1 MQQLAAFG
9 AFTALQAA
17 NPCLAATEFAEVA
30 DGRLG
35 IFFLLF
41 GPVLGWVAF
50 NILGPA
56 LNQLDT
62 MDDKNTK
69 KRALIGGVGITAA
82 MLAAAPSAEAAQQV
96 AEVADGR
103 LGIFF
108 LLFGPVVGWVAFN
121 ILGPGL
127 NQLDTMDAKNSKKRA
142 LIGGAGITAAMLSAV
157 PSAEA
162 AQQVAEVA
170 DGRLGIFFLLFGPV
184 VGWVAFNI
192 LGPGLNQ
199 LDTMDAKNNK

>member
-17 NPCLAATEFAEVA
+17 NPCLAATEMAEVA

-62 MDDKNTK
+62 MDEKNQG
-69 KRALIGGVGITAA
+69 RALVGGVGITAA
-82 MLAAAPSAEAAQQV
+82 MLATAPSAQAAQQV
-96 AEVADGR
+96 ADVADGR

-108 LLFGPVVGWVAFN
+108 LLFGPVLGWVAFN
-121 ILGPGL
+121 ILGPAL
-127 NQLDTMDAKNSKKRA
+127 NQLDTMDEKN
-142 LIGGAGITAAMLSAV
+142 
-157 PSAEA
+157 
-162 AQQVAEVA
+162 Q
-170 DGRLGIFFLLFGPV
+170 GR
-184 VGWVAFNI
+184 
-192 LGPGLNQ
+192 
-199 LDTMDAKNNK
+199 